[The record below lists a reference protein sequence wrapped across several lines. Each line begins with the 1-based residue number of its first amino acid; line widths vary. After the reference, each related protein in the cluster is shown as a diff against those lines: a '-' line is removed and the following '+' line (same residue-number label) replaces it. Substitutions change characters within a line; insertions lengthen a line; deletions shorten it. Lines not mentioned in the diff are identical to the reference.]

1 MAVTAKYYAREIM
14 STIQATQGSPHNCD
28 LLADEDVEIAFLSA
42 AVGYDA
48 YHKATNLRRDS
59 L

>member
-1 MAVTAKYYAREIM
+1 VAVTAKYYAREIM

-48 YHKATNLRRDS
+48 YHNLGRFEDK
-59 L
+59 